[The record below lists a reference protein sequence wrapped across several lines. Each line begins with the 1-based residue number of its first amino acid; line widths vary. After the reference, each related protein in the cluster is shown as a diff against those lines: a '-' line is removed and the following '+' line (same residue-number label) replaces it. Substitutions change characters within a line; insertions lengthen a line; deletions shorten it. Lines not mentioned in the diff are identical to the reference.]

1 MRCLVT
7 KKQSQI
13 ALGWLSLYRST
24 NAPGAFFSVAVISEV
39 GDVACTL
46 FWTDCWLH
54 GQRICGLVPQLFTLV
69 AYRRSNKRT
78 VLGGGS
84 YPRCSICWCYCQIP
98 WALGHSLWGG
108 FATWGR
114 RLIYAVFQYL
124 AITRRSLLTGAY
136 FRVRWHGPWDR
147 IWKSWA
153 PGNCNSFMWL
163 MAHDKC
169 WTADRITRCGLPH
182 PEPYPHCDQETEIPL
197 AYLLCLCSGF
207 LV

>member
-114 RLIYAVFQYL
+114 RLMYAVFLISGQHTAKSAY
-124 AITRRSLLTGAY
+124 SLQELISGC
-136 FRVRWHGPWDR
+136 GD
-147 IWKSWA
+147 IW
-153 PGNCNSFMWL
+153 PLGENM
-163 MAHDKC
+163 
-169 WTADRITRCGLPH
+169 
-182 PEPYPHCDQETEIPL
+182 EIMGSREL
-197 AYLLCLCSGF
+197 
-207 LV
+207 